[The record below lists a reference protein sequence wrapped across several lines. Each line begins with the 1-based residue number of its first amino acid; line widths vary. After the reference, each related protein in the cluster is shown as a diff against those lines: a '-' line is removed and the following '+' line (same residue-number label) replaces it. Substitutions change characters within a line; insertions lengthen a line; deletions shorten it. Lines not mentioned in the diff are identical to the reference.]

1 MPETILQRWTHL
13 FGPDAGG
20 NNSPD
25 SLAAKANGTDGNGVS
40 GTAAISHTNPMR
52 DSSALDEGFNSS
64 NPLPPGH
71 HDSDVG
77 LLWNALVANGGSS
90 GSMTSTVSGVGKSI
104 ESKTDAIR
112 KSGITVSKTKAGG
125 YRGRTVPSYVHTRGN
140 HRLNEVNTDYDSAS
154 ISAAAGH

>member
-25 SLAAKANGTDGNGVS
+25 SLASKANGTDGNGLS
-40 GTAAISHTNPMR
+40 GTAAVSHTNPMR
-52 DSSALDEGFNSS
+52 ETSALDEGYDSS

-77 LLWNALVANGGSS
+77 LLWNSLVSNGSSS

-104 ESKTDAIR
+104 EAKTDAIR
-112 KSGITVSKTKAGG
+112 KSCIVVSKTTAGG
-125 YRGRTVPSYVHTRGN
+125 YRGSLYAHTRGN
-140 HRLNEVNTDYDSAS
+140 HRMNEVNIDYDSAS